1 MDYVPYAVP
10 FFLLA
15 ILVELT
21 YGFLKNNN
29 TYRLNDA
36 ISSLFMGSLRT
47 ANKLIFIGLGGYV
60 FYLIET
66 NLTLWRMDA
75 SSVFTWVLAFVV
87 YDFFYY
93 WFHRISHERQ
103 IFWASHVAHHQSED
117 YNLSTALRQTGTGAL
132 LTWVFYIPVFL
143 IGVPSYVFVSV
154 ASLNLIYQFWV
165 HSEHIPKLGF
175 YEWVFVTPSNHRVHH
190 AQNDEYIDKNY
201 GGVFII
207 WDRMFGTFKEE
218 DIKIPCIYGIR
229 GPIKTF
235 NPIWAN
241 LHIYVQMLKDIWD
254 SKSLKDKLYVP
265 FAPTGWRPA
274 SLENDSFKDD
284 FDPNLFKKYDP
295 LSSKKIKFYAFAQ
308 FIVLSFVGLIVLESG
323 IFGYSEL
330 CIIIGMMAFTM
341 FCTAAWLDGKKAYK
355 SESLRLIVLVV
366 LGVYAVSNPVTYQ
379 LALGLFIYVTLNLI
393 ALPALKPS
401 IN

>member
-75 SSVFTWVLAFVV
+75 SSVFTWVFAFVV

-190 AQNDEYIDKNY
+190 AQNDEY
-201 GGVFII
+201 
-207 WDRMFGTFKEE
+207 R
-218 DIKIPCIYGIR
+218 
-229 GPIKTF
+229 
-235 NPIWAN
+235 
-241 LHIYVQMLKDIWD
+241 
-254 SKSLKDKLYVP
+254 
-265 FAPTGWRPA
+265 
-274 SLENDSFKDD
+274 
-284 FDPNLFKKYDP
+284 
-295 LSSKKIKFYAFAQ
+295 
-308 FIVLSFVGLIVLESG
+308 
-323 IFGYSEL
+323 
-330 CIIIGMMAFTM
+330 
-341 FCTAAWLDGKKAYK
+341 
-355 SESLRLIVLVV
+355 
-366 LGVYAVSNPVTYQ
+366 
-379 LALGLFIYVTLNLI
+379 
-393 ALPALKPS
+393 
-401 IN
+401 

>member
-21 YGFLKNNN
+21 YGFLKKNN

-75 SSVFTWVLAFVV
+75 SSVFTWIFAFVV

-132 LTWVFYIPVFL
+132 LTWIFYIPVFL

-218 DIKIPCIYGIR
+218 DTKIPCIYGLR
-229 GPIKTF
+229 GSIKTF

-241 LHIYVQMLKDIWD
+241 LHIYVQMLKDIWS

-265 FAPTGWRPA
+265 FAQTGWRPS

-295 LSSKKIKFYAFAQ
+295 QSSKKIKFYAFAQ

-366 LGVYAVSNPVTYQ
+366 IGVYALSNPLTYQ
-379 LALGLFIYVTLNLI
+379 LALGLFVYIALNFI
-393 ALPALKPS
+393 ALPTLKSS

>member
-21 YGFLKNNN
+21 YGFFKKNN

-66 NLTLWRMDA
+66 SLTLWRMDGG
-75 SSVFTWVLAFVV
+75 SVFTWVFAFVV

-218 DIKIPCIYGIR
+218 DSKITCIYGIR
-229 GPIKTF
+229 GPIRTF

-241 LHIYVQMLKDIWD
+241 LHIYVQMLKDIWN
-254 SKSLKDKLYVP
+254 SKSLKDKLHVP
-265 FAPTGWRPA
+265 FARTDWRPS
-274 SLENDSFKDD
+274 SLENDSFEDD

-295 LSSKKIKFYAFAQ
+295 QSSNKIKLYAFIQ
-308 FIVLSFVGLIVLESG
+308 FIVLSFVGLIVLELAT
-323 IFGYSEL
+323 FEYSEL

-341 FCTAAWLDGKKAYK
+341 YCTAAWLDGKNAYK
-355 SESLRLIVLVV
+355 SESLRLIALVV
-366 LGVYAVSNPVTYQ
+366 LGVYALSNPLTYQ
-379 LALGLFIYVTLNLI
+379 LALGLFIYVALNLI
-393 ALPALKPS
+393 ALPTLKPS

>member
-15 ILVELT
+15 ILLELT
-21 YGFLKNNN
+21 YGFLKKNN

-66 NLTLWRMDA
+66 NTMLWRMDVDSA
-75 SSVFTWVLAFVV
+75 FTWIFAFVV

-165 HSEHIPKLGF
+165 HSEHIPKLGI
-175 YEWVFVTPSNHRVHH
+175 YEWIFVTPSNHRVHH

-218 DIKIPCIYGIR
+218 DIKVPCIYGIR
-229 GPIKTF
+229 GPIRTF

-241 LHIYVQMLKDIWD
+241 LHIYVQMLKDIWG
-254 SKSLKDKLYVP
+254 SKSLKDKLYVL
-265 FAPTGWRPA
+265 FARTGWRPS
-274 SLENDSFKDD
+274 SLKNDSFKDD
-284 FDPNLFKKYDP
+284 FDPNSFRKYDP
-295 LSSKKIKFYAFAQ
+295 KSTKKIELYAFIQ
-308 FIVLSFVGLIVLESG
+308 FIALSFVGLIVLESG
-323 IFGYSEL
+323 IFEYSEL

-341 FCTAAWLDGKKAYK
+341 FCTASWLDGKKVYK
-355 SESLRLIVLVV
+355 SESLRLLLLMILAFYALNNPAT
-366 LGVYAVSNPVTYQ
+366 LG
-379 LALGLFIYVTLNLI
+379 LAIGLFIYVLLNLI
-393 ALPALKPS
+393 ALPALKPP
-401 IN
+401 IR